1 MAGHWGSK
9 EYFCASGDRAPGMRL
24 PSAAEILEM
33 LDGVSINPADLRA
46 ISAAGGPIPSELWT
60 ETPAVGP
67 YVGSRTTRPA
77 ALARLVREGSSIVI
91 HEFQRY
97 SAPVRRTC
105 ESLAAK
111 LRTPTRAAVFLT
123 PPEKAGL
130 RVHLDPWEVFAV
142 QITGMK
148 EWVVYP
154 QQRPVPRLGKKF
166 SRAPEGAT
174 GKTFILHPGDCLY
187 VPAGSPHAARA
198 LPGGISI
205 HISFGIEPLYWREI
219 IDHLVGE
226 ALGDPRFA
234 GAVPAEW
241 HGEFPLHAEVQQR
254 LRVLS
259 DHLARAAADGD
270 SIDSFLAAR
279 WRGTI
284 QDAEFTGLAEAWAGI
299 ADGRVDEADRNAGA
313 APCTRLLPISFTAF
327 GRPGFAAASAAAHL
341 RARCRFHGRA
351 GCERP
356 GRQRALPPD
365 DRTGAVPT

>member
-1 MAGHWGSK
+1 MACHWSSK
-9 EYFCASGDRAPGMRL
+9 EYFCASGDRAPGMQL
-24 PSAAEILEM
+24 PSATEILEM
-33 LDGVSINPADLRA
+33 LNGVSINPADFRV
-46 ISAAGGPIPSELWT
+46 ISAAGGPIRSEFWT

-67 YVGSRTTRPA
+67 YVGSRTIRPA
-77 ALARLVREGSSIVI
+77 ELAKQVREGSSIVI

-97 SAPVRRTC
+97 SASVRRTC

-154 QQRPVPRLGKKF
+154 QQRPVPRLGKRF
-166 SRAPEGAT
+166 SKAPAGVT
-174 GKTFILHPGDCLY
+174 GKTFTLRPGDCLY

-219 IDHLVGE
+219 IDHLISE
-226 ALGDPRFA
+226 ALEDSRFA
-234 GAVPAEW
+234 GAVRAGWES
-241 HGEFPLHAEVQQR
+241 EFPLHTEVQRR
-254 LRVLS
+254 LHVLS
-259 DHLARAAADGD
+259 DQLASAAAEAG
-270 SIDSFLAAR
+270 SIERFLEAR

-284 QDAEFTGLAEAWAGI
+284 QDAEFTGLAKMWA
-299 ADGRVDEADRNAGA
+299 
-313 APCTRLLPISFTAF
+313 RLLSISFTAF
-327 GRPGFAAASAAAHL
+327 GDVIRRFASGRLGFAAASAAAHL
-341 RARCRFHGRA
+341 RARCRFHERA
-351 GCERP
+351 GYERP
-356 GRQRALPPD
+356 GRQRALPPG